1 VNGVRRPGDL
11 SHLERLIDA
20 WSREDPAGAQ
30 ATAGRLR
37 RLVSISVLATILDGL
52 AHDGDDRLAF
62 KGGASLELRFGPVA
76 RATRDVDALVNVS
89 LGDAF
94 ATIAERL
101 ATGWEGFTGKVGDRT
116 EITRA
121 GIVPPPQR
129 CKIKLAY
136 KGKPFHTLDFE
147 LGQAEAGSFELL
159 ERIDNAVDLDRVR
172 LGPAGEV
179 TVLNVH
185 YQIAQ
190 KLHAC
195 TEVPTE
201 GDNPRVHDLYDILL
215 LAGLAERD
223 GLAATRAAC
232 EDTFDHRARHAWPP
246 DLPPWDSWEQVWAS
260 LGIPDRA
267 SFSYVEARERV
278 IDLIARIAAA

>member
-1 VNGVRRPGDL
+1 MSEVRRPGDL
-11 SHLERLIDA
+11 SHLERLIDG
-20 WSREDPAGAQ
+20 WSREDPAVTQ

-37 RLVSISVLATILDGL
+37 RLVSVSVLATILDGL
-52 AHDGDDRLAF
+52 DQDGQDRLAF
-62 KGGASLELRFGPVA
+62 KGGASMELRFGPAA

-89 LGDAF
+89 FDDAF
-94 ATIAERL
+94 ADITERL

-129 CKIKLAY
+129 CKIRLAY
-136 KGKPFHTLDFE
+136 KGQSFHTLDFE
-147 LGQAEAGSFELL
+147 LGRAEAGSFELL
-159 ERIDNAVDLDRVR
+159 ERIDNAVDLDRVH

-195 TEVPTE
+195 TEIPAE
-201 GDNPRVHDLYDILL
+201 GENPRVHDLYDILL

-232 EDTFDHRARHAWPP
+232 EDTFTHRARHAWPP
-246 DLPPWDSWEQVWAS
+246 ELPAWASWAQVWDG
-260 LGIPDRA
+260 LGIPEDGRVP
-267 SFSYVEARERV
+267 YDEARDRI
-278 IDLIARIAAA
+278 IDLIARIAEA